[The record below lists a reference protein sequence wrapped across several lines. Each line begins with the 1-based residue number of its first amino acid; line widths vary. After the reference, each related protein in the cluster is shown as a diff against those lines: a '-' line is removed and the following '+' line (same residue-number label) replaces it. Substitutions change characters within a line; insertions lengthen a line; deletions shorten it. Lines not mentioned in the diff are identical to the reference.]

1 MNKKYLYNDEKL
13 IIQSGLA
20 ALVLDEDLK
29 IIEFNDELINITG
42 ISAEKIKR
50 KGWHDLIAYDYPFS
64 PVDPGLN
71 SALTGFYPSGKFWC
85 SIKNKI
91 PKKLLS
97 ATISYDEEK
106 KLYFA
111 TLYDISGQ
119 VTPDRLIND
128 GGLLIGAIAD
138 HLRGAMAF
146 HDSRGIIRFA
156 SNEICNM
163 VGATKWDLLGHHISE
178 FFDEELVN
186 SWLSLMNEDTE
197 KVPMYLEF
205 NSTRKKAKIFH
216 VVATPRLFMDYNRKV
231 VGCMFMF
238 SDITEL
244 KMNEEKLRL
253 SDEKYSKAFHASPAP
268 SSITTHSEGRYI
280 DVNESYAAF
289 FGYPRE
295 ELIGKTTLDI
305 NFFMDND
312 DRKKFVEELEINGKL
327 RDYETHV
334 FSRVKGIRTFSLS
347 AEIIVLQ
354 GEKCIIW
361 VGYDVTDEI
370 RLEKEVLEATGRE
383 RYKIGQY
390 LHDDLGQ
397 HIVGV
402 EAMCSLLEN
411 RLKAQNNKEIGLVT
425 EIHEYLKEAHE
436 KTRGVARG
444 LCPVRLEE
452 NGLSSAIKDLAARIE
467 KIFGASCVFHNFNL
481 FERIYN
487 SQVAINMF
495 YIVQEAVNNAVKH
508 GKTDEIIITYFSNE
522 DNLYLSVEDNGRGFN
537 PDIVESNGMGL
548 NLMKYRARAIG
559 GALDINSTPGNGTY
573 VLLKFPRINNK
584 KNEWDWKQV
593 SYEEIADIHR

>member
-1 MNKKYLYNDEKL
+1 
-13 IIQSGLA
+13 
-20 ALVLDEDLK
+20 
-29 IIEFNDELINITG
+29 
-42 ISAEKIKR
+42 
-50 KGWHDLIAYDYPFS
+50 
-64 PVDPGLN
+64 
-71 SALTGFYPSGKFWC
+71 
-85 SIKNKI
+85 
-91 PKKLLS
+91 
-97 ATISYDEEK
+97 
-106 KLYFA
+106 
-111 TLYDISGQ
+111 
-119 VTPDRLIND
+119 
-128 GGLLIGAIAD
+128 
-138 HLRGAMAF
+138 
-146 HDSRGIIRFA
+146 
-156 SNEICNM
+156 M
-163 VGATKWDLLGHHISE
+163 VGATKRDLLGHHKNE
-178 FFDEELVN
+178 FFDEGLVK